1 MTAASFLYFRE
12 QKCDFASIEVG
23 IGGLKDTTNVVTPL
37 VSVLTSIGMDHMDLL
52 GPTLDD
58 IARDKSGIIK
68 EGIPV
73 VLGPTAQR

>member
-12 QKCDFASIEVG
+12 QKCDYASVEVG
-23 IGGLKDTTNVVTPL
+23 IGGLKDTTNIVMPL
-37 VSVLTSIGMDHMDLL
+37 VSVLTSIGMDHMDIL
-52 GPTLDD
+52 GQTLDD

-68 EGIPV
+68 EGVPV

>member
-1 MTAASFLYFRE
+1 M
-12 QKCDFASIEVG
+12 
-23 IGGLKDTTNVVTPL
+23 KDTTNIITPL

-68 EGIPV
+68 DGVPI
-73 VLGPTAQR
+73 VLGPTAQRPIVLEAA